1 MDDEQIVVSL
11 HLFES
16 GQLKAFADVTLHT
29 SLGEITIR
37 GFRVVRNAGFQPWV
51 AFPRTSYQKNGET
64 KAKDLLDML
73 QAMHR
78 KLADAILAAFKRLTQ
93 ND

>member
-1 MDDEQIVVSL
+1 MADEQIVVSL

-16 GQLKAFADVTLHT
+16 GQLKAFADVTLLT

-37 GFRVVRNAGFQPWV
+37 GFRVVQNADQQPWV

-64 KAKDLLDML
+64 KSKDLLDML

-78 KLADAILAAFKRLTQ
+78 KLADAILAEYKRISQ
-93 ND
+93 NN

>member
-1 MDDEQIVVSL
+1 MADEEIVVSL

-29 SLGEITIR
+29 SLGEITIK
-37 GFRVVRNAGFQPWV
+37 GFRVVQILAISRGSHSRA
-51 AFPRTSYQKNGET
+51 PRTKKTARPN
-64 KAKDLLDML
+64 
-73 QAMHR
+73 R
-78 KLADAILAAFKRLTQ
+78 KIFSICCRHSSASWRMPSLAAFKRMSQ